1 MELDEMEVRESGR
14 FIFDKYKKKFG
25 QVENFS
31 VLGLLDKI
39 SILYLNQVPEVAVS
53 TTSLH

>member
-1 MELDEMEVRESGR
+1 MEVRESGR